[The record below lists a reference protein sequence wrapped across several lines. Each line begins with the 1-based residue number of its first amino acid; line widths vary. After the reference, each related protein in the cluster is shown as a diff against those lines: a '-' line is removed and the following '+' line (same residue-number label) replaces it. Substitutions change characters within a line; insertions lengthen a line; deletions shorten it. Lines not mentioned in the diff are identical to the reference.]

1 VILVD
6 SSVLVRLADLGD
18 PDHEIAI
25 GAIERLLRR
34 EVTLYVTLQNLCEAW
49 RVMTGQKTR
58 NGLAFPISVADTEL
72 GRLERLFALLP
83 EDTPAVTTEWRRL
96 IVQHRVV
103 DIDVFDARLAATVIV
118 HKLEAILTFDTGF
131 ARYGVNVLDPATV

>member
-25 GAIERLLRR
+25 GAIERLLRS

-49 RVMTGQKTR
+49 RVMTGQKNR
-58 NGLAFPISVADTEL
+58 NGLAFPIPVADTEL

-83 EDTPAVTTEWRRL
+83 EDTPAITTEWRRL

-118 HKLEAILTFDTGF
+118 HKLEAILTFDAGF